1 MEILRKTLEIL
12 SIVVASATVA
22 SGFIAIGYKAY
33 GQELVKNDITELNE
47 PLKRKIELVEK
58 DVKRIET
65 NIEKLMRK
73 QDFTNDVLYQ
83 MNKRAYLMV
92 KKERKDKE

>member
-1 MEILRKTLEIL
+1 MRKTLEIL
-12 SIVVASATVA
+12 SIIIASATVA

-33 GQELVKNDITELNE
+33 GQELVKNDVKELNK

-58 DVKRIET
+58 DVKTIET
-65 NIEKLMRK
+65 NIEKLMSK